1 MGTKWNSTNYPGVRY
16 REHKTRKH
24 GIKPNQ
30 YFAIRYQKD
39 GKRKEE
45 GVGWA
50 SEGWTPSKVALKLAE
65 LKSAATTGEGE
76 SRLSEARAKVEAEKQ
91 QEEARQE
98 QAEKDNMSLSTYF
111 DEIYYPAISQ
121 EKKAK
126 TAITEEQLFRIW
138 IKPIMGDKPM
148 KDISTFDLER
158 LKKTM
163 LDAGRAPRSVEYT
176 LTTLGQVFRHAE
188 RLDYFQGDIPTT
200 KVKKPKFD
208 NKRVRFL
215 SHDEAHHLLENLQKK
230 SNETYEIALLSLH
243 CGLRAGEVFS
253 LTWKDVDLD
262 HGLITLL
269 DTKSSK
275 TRTVSMTADVQS
287 FFMAKKTGGK
297 QDLVFPDKKHGGIRK
312 QISKTFPRTVTEAG
326 LNDGIEDRR
335 QRVTFHTLRHTFAS
349 WLVMNGISLYDVKEL
364 LGHATLTM
372 TERYAHLAPDRNKKA
387 AATME
392 KVFQKND
399 ESDEQDR
406 TKAYE
411 ELESGQAID
420 LKEAMNEW

>member
-1 MGTKWNSTNYPGVRY
+1 MSKYKSTNYPGVRY
-16 REHKTRKH
+16 REHTTRKH
-24 GIKPNQ
+24 GIKPDQ
-30 YFAIRYQKD
+30 YFFIRYQKD
-39 GKRKEE
+39 GARKEE

-76 SRLSEARAKVEAEKQ
+76 SRLSDVRAKVEAEKQ
-91 QEEARQE
+91 AEQARQE
-98 QAEKDNMSLSTYF
+98 QEARDNVPLSTYF
-111 DEIYYPAISQ
+111 KEIYYPAISK
-121 EKKAK
+121 EKKKSAHVR
-126 TAITEEQLFRIW
+126 EESLFRLW
-138 IKPIMGDKPM
+138 VDPTMGHKPL
-148 KDISTFDLER
+148 KDISAFDLER

-176 LTTLGQVFRHAE
+176 LTTLGQIFRHAE
-188 RLDYFQGDIPTT
+188 RLDYYQGDIPTNR
-200 KVKKPKFD
+200 VKKPKYD

-215 SHDEAHHLLENLQKK
+215 SHDEAHALLEILQKK
-230 SNETYEIALLSLH
+230 SPETYEMALLSLH
-243 CGLRAGEVFS
+243 CGLRAGEIFS
-253 LTWKDVDLD
+253 LAWKDVDLD

-275 TRTVSMTADVQS
+275 TRTLSMTADIQS
-287 FFMAKKTGGK
+287 FFMAKYQGEK
-297 QDLVFPDKKHGGIRK
+297 QDLVFPDRKTGGIRK
-312 QISKTFPRTVTEAG
+312 QISKSFPRAVSETG
-326 LNDGIEDRR
+326 LNNGIEDRR

-392 KVFQKND
+392 QVFQKKSVGNVVNM
-399 ESDEQDR
+399 R
-406 TKAYE
+406 
-411 ELESGQAID
+411 
-420 LKEAMNEW
+420 

>member
-16 REHKTRKH
+16 REHKSRKH
-24 GIKPNQ
+24 GIKPDQ

-65 LKSAATTGEGE
+65 LKAAATTGKGE
-76 SRLSEARAKVEAEKQ
+76 TRLSDARAKAEAEKQ
-91 QEEARQE
+91 QKQARQE
-98 QAEKDNMSLSTYF
+98 QEEKDNMLLSAYF

-138 IKPIMGDKPM
+138 INPTMGDKPF
-148 KDISTFDLER
+148 KNISAFDLER

-163 LDAGRAPRSVEYT
+163 LKAGRAPRSVEYA
-176 LTTLGQVFRHAE
+176 LTTLGQIFRHAE
-188 RLDYFQGDIPTT
+188 RLGYFQGDIPTT
-200 KVKKPKFD
+200 KVKKPKYD

-215 SHDEAHHLLENLQKK
+215 SHDEAHHLLEILQKK
-230 SNETYEIALLSLH
+230 SQETYEMALLSLH
-243 CGLRAGEVFS
+243 CGLRAGEVFA
-253 LTWKDVDLD
+253 LTWKDVDLK

-275 TRTVSMTADVQS
+275 TRTLSMTAEVQS
-287 FFMAKKTGGK
+287 FFMAKDQGSK
-297 QDLVFPDKKHGGIRK
+297 QDLIFPDKKHGGIRK
-312 QISKTFPRTVTEAG
+312 QISKTFPRAVADIG
-326 LNDGIEDRR
+326 LNDGINDRR
-335 QRVTFHTLRHTFAS
+335 QRATFHTMRHTFAS

-364 LGHATLTM
+364 LGHATLAM

-387 AATME
+387 AETME
-392 KVFQKND
+392 QVFQK
-399 ESDEQDR
+399 ESVGNVVNMR
-406 TKAYE
+406 KPYA
-411 ELESGQAID
+411 
-420 LKEAMNEW
+420 

>member
-1 MGTKWNSTNYPGVRY
+1 MSKYKSTKYPGVRY

-24 GIKPNQ
+24 GILPDQ
-30 YFAIRYQKD
+30 YFFIRYQKD

-65 LKSAATTGEGE
+65 LKAAAATGEGE
-76 SRLSEARAKVEAEKQ
+76 SRLSEARAKIETEKQ
-91 QEEARQE
+91 QEQARQE
-98 QAEKDNMSLSTYF
+98 QEEKDNIPLSTYF

-121 EKKAK
+121 EKKTK
-126 TAITEEQLFRIW
+126 TAITEEQLFRVW
-138 IKPIMGDKPM
+138 IKGEKKKGRKKKNPLGDKAM
-148 KDISTFDLER
+148 KDISPLDLER
-158 LKKTM
+158 LKKEM
-163 LDAGRAPRSVEYT
+163 AASGRAPRTIEYA

-188 RLDYFQGDIPTT
+188 RLGYFHGDIPTT
-200 KVKKPKFD
+200 QVKRPKYD

-215 SHDEAHHLLENLQKK
+215 SHDEAHVLLETLKGRSQQM
-230 SNETYEIALLSLH
+230 YEMSLLALH

-253 LTWKDVDLD
+253 LTWKDVDLE

-269 DTKSSK
+269 DTKSGK

-287 FFMAKKTGGK
+287 FFMIKEQGGK
-297 QDLVFPDKKHGGIRK
+297 GDLVFPSRDGEKIPKV
-312 QISKTFPRTVTEAG
+312 SKTFSRAVDEVG
-326 LNDGIEDRR
+326 LNDGIDDRR

-349 WLVMNGISLYDVKEL
+349 WLVMNGISLYDVKKL

-387 AATME
+387 AQTME
-392 KVFQKND
+392 AVFQKNAD
-399 ESDEQDR
+399 QGNKIVSI
-406 TKAYE
+406 
-411 ELESGQAID
+411 G
-420 LKEAMNEW
+420 